1 VSLAN
6 VRKHWRFLATLLL
19 IVLLLAAAGP
29 VIFYGIGPLFSMMV
43 EGRGLVKLALF
54 LVLAGA
60 APAWFFFGLWVGNKV
75 EQRTPDRESRDGGG
89 DANG

>member
-19 IVLLLAAAGP
+19 VILLLAAAGP
-29 VIFYGIGPLFSMMV
+29 VIFYGIGPLFTMMV
-43 EGRGLVKLALF
+43 EGRGLVSLALF
-54 LVLAGA
+54 LVIAGA
-60 APAWFFFGLWVGNKV
+60 APAWFFFGLWAGNKV
-75 EQRTPDRESRDGGG
+75 EHPTPDRESGEGGG